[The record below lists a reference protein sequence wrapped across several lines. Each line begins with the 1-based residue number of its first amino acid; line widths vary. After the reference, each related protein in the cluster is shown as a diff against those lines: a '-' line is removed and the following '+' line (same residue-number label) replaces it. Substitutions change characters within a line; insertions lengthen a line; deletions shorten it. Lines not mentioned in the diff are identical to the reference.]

1 MSTMKRKQLMNQQVS
16 QRGWGAARILLC
28 GILGMI
34 IAMGIGRF
42 AYTPILPLMQRDLG
56 LSNIVA
62 GWLASLNY
70 LGYLAGAILCSF
82 APQFIRS
89 RYVAFGTLLI
99 SITTTTVMGLT
110 ESAFWWGNLRFAS
123 GLVSALLFI
132 IISAEIAEALL
143 WRGYGHWSGAIYS
156 GVGAGIAFSGLA
168 IPWLDNL
175 GQWAGSWLGMG
186 VIATILAIVVLVAI
200 KGQMSEEKSS
210 PKPSDIASSMRS
222 IWPLVVAYFFEG
234 LGYIVT
240 ATFIVA
246 IVAKTPGLERYA
258 PYSWVA
264 VGLAAIPSTIFWP
277 HLARYIGRQKALLAA
292 YVLQA
297 TGILASIHADSIM
310 EITFAAVTFG
320 GTFMG
325 ITALTL
331 AEGSSR
337 VQTGSGRAAAI
348 LTASFGV
355 GQILG
360 PTVAGFLSDQQGDF
374 TLALSLA
381 ALSVVIGAILS
392 ATDRYFV
399 QHKQRGESPC
409 HT

>member
-1 MSTMKRKQLMNQQVS
+1 MDQQVS
-16 QRGWGAARILLC
+16 QRNWGAVSILFS

-56 LSNIVA
+56 LSNVVA

-82 APQFIRS
+82 APQLIRIRS
-89 RYVAFGTLLI
+89 VAIGSLLL
-99 SITTTTVMGLT
+99 SITTTAAMGLT
-110 ESAFWWGNLRFAS
+110 ESVFWWGGLRLV
-123 GLVSALLFI
+123 GGVVSALLFI
-132 IISAEIAEALL
+132 IISAEIAEALFR
-143 WRGYGHWSGAIYS
+143 RGFGHWSGAIFS
-156 GVGAGIAFSGLA
+156 GVGAGIALSGLA
-168 IPWLDNL
+168 IPWLDNV
-175 GQWAGSWLGMG
+175 GQWKGSWLGMG
-186 VIATILAIVVLVAI
+186 LISALLAVVGLATV
-200 KGQMSEEKSS
+200 KGRIGEEKSS
-210 PKPSDIASSMRS
+210 IRPTDQTNRLRS

-234 LGYIVT
+234 LGYIVS

-246 IVAKTPGLERYA
+246 IVAKTPGLESYA
-258 PYSWVA
+258 PFSWVA
-264 VGLAAIPSTIFWP
+264 VGLAAVPSTIFWP
-277 HLARYIGRQKALLAA
+277 HLARHIGRKKALLAA
-292 YVLQA
+292 YALQA
-297 TGILASIHADSIM
+297 TGIFVSIHADSIM
-310 EITFAAVTFG
+310 EILFAAVTFG

-337 VQTGSGRAAAI
+337 VESGGGRATAI

-360 PTVAGFLSDQQGDF
+360 PTLAGFLSDQHGGF
-374 TLALSLA
+374 ELTLMLA
-381 ALSVVIGAILS
+381 AFSVVIGAVLS

-399 QHKQRGESPC
+399 HHKQRGESSC